1 MNRITALAATAAL
14 AASTLALAAPTQAAP
29 AKARAYQVS
38 ANANDDVAIAKETL
52 IKVKGRVTP
61 KAAGQKVVL
70 QQRVGNKKT
79 WVVTGN
85 AKVKANGTYKLTDK
99 PSTPGSRQYRVLKPG
114 SNGLAKGFSAPVDV
128 QVYRWEKLAYRTPV
142 ATNFTSTGATIGTE
156 YYGQSLTTVTPGTAA
171 TTEYTLGRKCTAL
184 RATYAL
190 TDQSATGSSGAI
202 TVTADG
208 KQVACALPRGGHD
221 RRRRGARPD
230 RRLPAQVRRQHQRD
244 PGCHRRRRHARGA
257 LHALTASTRPQ
268 RRARPGSQARACSP
282 LLSLRRPRG
291 S

>member
-1 MNRITALAATAAL
+1 MNRITALTAAVAL
-14 AASTLALAAPTQAAP
+14 TAGSLALTAPAAQAAP

-38 ANANDDVAIAKETL
+38 ANVNKDVAIAKETL

-70 QQRVGNKKT
+70 QQRVGNKKR

-114 SNGLAKGFSAPVDV
+114 SNGLAKGFSKPVDV
-128 QVYRWEKLAYRTPV
+128 QVYRWERLVNRLPV
-142 ATNFTSTGATIGTE
+142 ATNVTSRGVTIGTE
-156 YYGQSLTTVTPGTAA
+156 YFGQSLATITPGSVATA
-171 TTEYTLGRKCTAL
+171 EYTLGRKCTAL

-190 TDQSATGSSGAI
+190 TDESSTGSSGAI

-208 KQVACALPRGGHD
+208 KQVATHSLAVGTIVADEELDMTGVF
-221 RRRRGARPD
+221 
-230 RRLPAQVRRQHQRD
+230 RLKFD
-244 PGCHRRRRHARGA
+244 
-257 LHALTASTRPQ
+257 ASTSATPAATAAVATPEVLCTR
-268 RRARPGSQARACSP
+268 
-282 LLSLRRPRG
+282 
-291 S
+291 